1 MDAVKYLK
9 EAVRMCDAMTGSCD
23 DCPFCD
29 WRVAFPCK
37 SSNGW
42 LDLANPE
49 KCVEIVEKW
58 SAEHPKKTRQT
69 EFLKMFPNAMYN
81 DSSTLM
87 IRPCE
92 LDQTELQ
99 NGRRC
104 NYYNGECRS
113 CRKEY
118 WSQEVGDDE

>member
-9 EAVRMCDAMTGSCD
+9 EKNRMCRKCGELPGGCFE
-23 DCPFCD
+23 CPIRNDSGGCQAGVFENQE
-29 WRVAFPCK
+29 VTEEM
-37 SSNGW
+37 
-42 LDLANPE
+42 L
-49 KCVEIVEKW
+49 VQIVERW
-58 SAEHPKKTRQT
+58 AAEHPKKTRQS
-69 EFLKMFPNAMYN
+69 EFLKMFPNAMYSS

-87 IRPCE
+87 IKPCE

-104 NYYNGECRS
+104 DDYSGKCQS

-118 WSQEVGDDE
+118 WSEEVK